1 MENIIYVDKL
11 SKNFSDNKA
20 LDGISFS
27 IKKGTIFGF
36 LGPSGSG
43 KTTTIKILTNQL
55 RYDSGYVTLFGKNID
70 GITGK
75 DLSKIGIL
83 SDDSGTYEKLTLR
96 ENLELYARLFNKEMK
111 KIDILLKE
119 VDLYQFKK
127 TKVKDLSKGM
137 KQRMLLVRALI
148 NNPEILFLD
157 EPTSGLDPSTSK
169 KIHNILNKLR
179 SQGVTIF
186 LTTHDMKEATKLCNE
201 LVFLFNGKI
210 IEQGSPA
217 DIIKKYSK
225 ELLLKITYKDNKTEN
240 ITFNTL
246 CSENSKVGVNNII
259 SVHSQEPS
267 LEDVFIELTG
277 AKLNDE

>member
-1 MENIIYVDKL
+1 MENIIYVDNL
-11 SKNFSDNKA
+11 SKNFSNNKA

-55 RYDSGYVTLFGKNID
+55 RYDSGSVTLFGKNLD
-70 GITGK
+70 SITGK

-83 SDDSGTYEKLTLR
+83 SDDSGAYEKLTLR

-157 EPTSGLDPSTSK
+157 EPTSGLDPNTSK

-240 ITFNTL
+240 ITFTTL
-246 CSENSKVGVNNII
+246 CSENSKVEVNDII

-277 AKLNDE
+277 VKLNDE

>member
-70 GITGK
+70 SITGK

-246 CSENSKVGVNNII
+246 CSENSKVVVNNII